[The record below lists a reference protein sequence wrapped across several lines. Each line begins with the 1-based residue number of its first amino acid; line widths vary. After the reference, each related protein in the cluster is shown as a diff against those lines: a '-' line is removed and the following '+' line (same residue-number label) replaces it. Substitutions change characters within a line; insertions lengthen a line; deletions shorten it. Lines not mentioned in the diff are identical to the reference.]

1 VIRLVNVFEGSP
13 FAGNKLNFLAEGF
26 AHRLQEAK
34 ITTENALM
42 CTLCVSSLAVSYM
55 NFAAFGSRTCKN
67 TKAAKLLNVSG
78 SVACIHFT
86 NGVTQSIDIFAVMG
100 EQNNCNSLTV

>member
-78 SVACIHFT
+78 SVCLHPFHKRCHT
-86 NGVTQSIDIFAVMG
+86 KHRYLRCNGRTK
-100 EQNNCNSLTV
+100 